1 MTTNTRNK
9 KATTAETVVARIKSV
24 IFGDYKMMESSLTAS
39 PQFTQEVMQDV
50 AQVIVLEANRVI
62 RTLSLPKPA
71 DRTAVESVL
80 ESLKA
85 IADSTCPELAKT
97 LNIRLVAIRNNI
109 QVNQVG
115 V

>member
-9 KATTAETVVARIKSV
+9 KATTAVTVVAGIKSKLKG
-24 IFGDYKMMESSLTAS
+24 IDMMESRLTAS
-39 PQFTQEVMQDV
+39 NPF
-50 AQVIVLEANRVI
+50 AQAIAAEANRVI

>member
-1 MTTNTRNK
+1 MTTNTRYK
-9 KATTAETVVARIKSV
+9 KAITAGTVMARIKSKLKG
-24 IFGDYKMMESSLTAS
+24 IDMMETRLTAR